1 MWRKLPATHEDAYL
15 KGAISFTGDADL
27 YGKYMI
33 NAITEWPFGCEHN
46 LTCVAMNRQAY
57 IGQAA
62 ACIAIG
68 SPEYIT
74 RLAWHQLTQ
83 DQQDKANAK
92 ADLAIK
98 IWEENYA
105 KNKDWNRCINSGQT
119 PNFLDVRHIRESLPF
134 IQRGE
139 GFNGNASLSGRRG
152 EKKEKKIRPVIDRF
166 GRAIQADYRS
176 CPRLF

>member
-1 MWRKLPATHEDAYL
+1 MWMKLPTVHEDAYL
-15 KGAISFTGDADL
+15 KAAILFTGDADL
-27 YGKYMI
+27 YGKYMMK
-33 NAITEWPFGCEHN
+33 AIMEWPYGCEHN

-57 IGQAA
+57 IGHAA

-83 DQQDKANAK
+83 DQQDRANKK

-105 KNKDWNRCINSGQT
+105 KNKNWNRCIDGGPTS
-119 PNFLDVRHIRESLPF
+119 NFMDVRHIRENLPF
-134 IQRGE
+134 FQRGE
-139 GFNGNASLSGRRG
+139 GFNGNASLGGGRG
-152 EKKEKKIRPVIDRF
+152 KEKKKDVRPTFDRF
-166 GRAIQADYRS
+166 GGAIQTNDGS
-176 CPRLF
+176 CERLF